1 MNEQMRDLVDID
13 RTVHEPARLAI
24 LAILWAA
31 ESADFLYLLNA
42 IELTRGNL
50 SSHLNK
56 LEEAGYIQIEKTFA
70 GKMPRTICRLTD
82 PGKTA
87 FEGYRQT
94 MQAFLTA

>member
-1 MNEQMRDLVDID
+1 MNEQMRELVDID

-31 ESADFLYLLNA
+31 ESADFIYLLNA
-42 IELTRGNL
+42 TELTRGNL

-56 LEEAGYIQIEKTFA
+56 LEETGYIQIEKTFA

-82 PGKTA
+82 SGKEA

-94 MQAFLTA
+94 MQAFLAA